1 MAKEQNRVSINKL
14 EKAVSEDYE
23 PVIVARWRE
32 LDIEVSR
39 ALSFEQMLRFVKSVV
54 DLCFDSEEEYLP
66 EVKDFAVKRAIIEN
80 YTNVALPQNVQKCYE
95 IIYSSDI
102 VQFIEQYID
111 EDQFF
116 GIMNAVDE
124 KIKYKVR
131 NNIDKTNKMINDAT
145 AKLENMERDIERV
158 LAGVDGDS
166 VGKMINAIAS
176 GALDKD
182 ALAKAIVKE
191 KYPDA
196 VSAG

>member
-1 MAKEQNRVSINKL
+1 MAKERNRISINKL
-14 EKAVSEDYE
+14 EKAVSKDYE

-39 ALSFEQMLRFVKSVV
+39 ALSFEQMLSFVKSVV
-54 DLCFDSEEEYLP
+54 DLCFDSEEGYLP

-95 IIYSSDI
+95 VIYSSDI

-116 GIMNAVDE
+116 GMMNAVDE

-145 AKLENMERDIERV
+145 AKLEDMERDIERV

-176 GALDKD
+176 GTLDKD
-182 ALAKAIVKE
+182 ALAEAIVKE

>member
-1 MAKEQNRVSINKL
+1 MAKERNRISINKL
-14 EKAVSEDYE
+14 EKAVSKDYE

-39 ALSFEQMLRFVKSVV
+39 ALSFEQMLSFVKSVV

-116 GIMNAVDE
+116 GMMNAVDE

-145 AKLENMERDIERV
+145 AKLEDMERDIERV

-182 ALAKAIVKE
+182 ALAEAIVKE

>member
-1 MAKEQNRVSINKL
+1 MAKERNRISINKL

-131 NNIDKTNKMINDAT
+131 NNINKTNKMINDAT
-145 AKLENMERDIERV
+145 AKLEDMERDIERV

-176 GALDKD
+176 GAFDKD
-182 ALAKAIVKE
+182 ALAEAIVKE
-191 KYPDA
+191 KYPDV